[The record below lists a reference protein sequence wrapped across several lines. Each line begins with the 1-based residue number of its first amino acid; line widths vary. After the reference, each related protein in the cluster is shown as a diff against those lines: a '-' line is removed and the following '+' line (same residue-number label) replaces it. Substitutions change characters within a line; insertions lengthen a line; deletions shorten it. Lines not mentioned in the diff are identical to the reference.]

1 MANDSTP
8 QERLNLILNFA
19 MQKGASDI
27 HLKAGIFPV
36 IRKHGVLRPLDK
48 EMPRLE
54 GDEILAMAA
63 SLMDQRQKELFA
75 RDKEIDLGYG
85 VSGLGRFRINL
96 FMQRGT
102 PRMVIRNIPH
112 QIPNFEELNLPP
124 IIEKIAQF
132 ERGLVLVTGIT
143 GSGKSSTLAAMIN
156 YINMNKN
163 KHILT
168 LEDPIEFLIRDRKSL
183 VTQRELG
190 VDSTSY
196 AKSLR
201 AALRQDP
208 DVIFVGEMRD
218 KETMEIALTAAETG
232 HLVFST
238 LHTMDAR
245 ETVNRI
251 VAAFDSHQQKQIR
264 AHLGAVLKAVI
275 SQRLATR
282 KDGRG
287 FIPAVEV
294 MVVNSRI
301 RDMIENPDKTR
312 QILDA
317 IEESRDA
324 FGMQSFDQSLMDLIQ
339 SDQIT
344 FEMAM
349 SMASNPDD
357 FAIRYA
363 GVAGGRDAAWTED
376 DLFRK
381 RSSFKRTVAEVDL
394 SERSNT
400 NAGKVDLN
408 RRPNNSVVAKIK
420 KVDQD

>member
-1 MANDSTP
+1 MANDRTP
-8 QERLNLILNFA
+8 QERFNELLSLA
-19 MQKGASDI
+19 MKKGASDI
-27 HLKAGIFPV
+27 HLKAGIFPI
-36 IRKHGVLRPLDK
+36 IRKHGILRPIEKDL
-48 EMPRLE
+48 PRLE
-54 GDEILAMAA
+54 GDEILEMAF
-63 SLMDQRQKELFA
+63 SIMDQRQKEIFE
-75 RDKEIDLGYG
+75 REKEIDLGHG

-102 PRMVIRNIPH
+102 PRMVVRNIPH
-112 QIPNFEELNLPP
+112 QIPTFEELNLPP
-124 IIEKIAQF
+124 IVEKISQF

-156 YINMNKN
+156 HINATKN
-163 KHILT
+163 RHILT
-168 LEDPIEFLIRDRKSL
+168 LEDPIEFLIRDRKSI

-218 KETMEIALTAAETG
+218 RETMEIALTAAETG

-251 VAAFDSHQQKQIR
+251 IGAFDSQQQKQIR
-264 AHLGAVLKAVI
+264 LHLGAVLKAVI

-282 KDGRG
+282 KDEKG
-287 FIPAVEV
+287 FVPAVEV
-294 MVVNSRI
+294 MIVNTRI

-317 IEESRDA
+317 MEESKDA
-324 FGMQSFDQSLMDLIQ
+324 YGMQSFDQSLMELIQ

-344 FEMAM
+344 FETAM
-349 SMASNPDD
+349 SMATSPDD
-357 FAIRYA
+357 FAIRFA
-363 GVAGGRDAAWTED
+363 GVAGGRDSAWNED
-376 DLFRK
+376 DNHKNRAA
-381 RSSFKRTVAEVDL
+381 FKRTVEDIDL
-394 SERSNT
+394 SEQSKVSG
-400 NAGKVDLN
+400 NASYAKVSRL
-408 RRPNNSVVAKIK
+408 K
-420 KVDQD
+420 KG